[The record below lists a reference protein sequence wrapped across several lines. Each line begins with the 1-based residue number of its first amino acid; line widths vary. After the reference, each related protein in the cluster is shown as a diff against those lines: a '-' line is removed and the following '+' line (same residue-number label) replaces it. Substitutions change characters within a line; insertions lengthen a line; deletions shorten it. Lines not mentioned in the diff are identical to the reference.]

1 MDLGLTEA
9 AANSMRNDQGMEN
22 TEHWVGLDYEDLKN
36 LISTTRKPGDGVDC
50 HAISFAA
57 ANNLAVALTMMRHLH
72 LVERPF
78 TFAQI
83 RRNGL
88 GPYKP
93 QYKLE
98 AASEESSTKPDVP
111 KLPWREPIKVIS
123 LLDTYLSCVRG
134 TASGC
139 PLNYTIRRRAV
150 PPAAGDD
157 PATNYRTMDQEKVAR
172 APIFLPGAADLNE
185 DDVSGEPWSQVK
197 KTRHDRSGRK
207 MYNTY
212 VSSALGANHLDHEV
226 KGLHSI
232 LQNLTSTG
240 PKRNWTLDNFL
251 TKHADAHET
260 LASLV
265 EYGYT
270 GLDDRCRVL
279 LITSLKAKQ
288 GVNHRNVS
296 ELRSGT
302 KLEDRY
308 YSTEEFEKLS
318 EDQKDKLFRLRE
330 ERSDASKKKANS
342 KKKAA
347 QKQADKVKNQREEL
361 KSSKRK
367 IKKAN
372 ARIAKL
378 ESQKADADDEL
389 SLDSSGE
396 LGAAR
401 R

>member
-1 MDLGLTEA
+1 M
-9 AANSMRNDQGMEN
+9 
-22 TEHWVGLDYEDLKN
+22 
-36 LISTTRKPGDGVDC
+36 
-50 HAISFAA
+50 
-57 ANNLAVALTMMRHLH
+57 
-72 LVERPF
+72 
-78 TFAQI
+78 
-83 RRNGL
+83 
-88 GPYKP
+88 
-93 QYKLE
+93 
-98 AASEESSTKPDVP
+98 
-111 KLPWREPIKVIS
+111 
-123 LLDTYLSCVRG
+123 
-134 TASGC
+134 
-139 PLNYTIRRRAV
+139 PLF
-150 PPAAGDD
+150 
-157 PATNYRTMDQEKVAR
+157 Q
-172 APIFLPGAADLNE
+172 
-185 DDVSGEPWSQVK
+185 VSGEPWSQVK

-232 LQNLTSTG
+232 LQNLTYTG

-270 GLDDRCRVL
+270 GLDDRLAVSYL
-279 LITSLKAKQ
+279 LQGIKFAPLESCTTQILATPRLRSNFDDAAALYRDMHLSLKAKQ